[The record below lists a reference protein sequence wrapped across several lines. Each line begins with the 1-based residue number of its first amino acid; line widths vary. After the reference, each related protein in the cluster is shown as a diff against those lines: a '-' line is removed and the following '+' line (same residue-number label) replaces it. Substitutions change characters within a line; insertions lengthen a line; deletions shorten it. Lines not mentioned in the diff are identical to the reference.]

1 MYIKRNSEPI
11 TLHNTLDLEVSYD
24 YYPAEREVLRDDDG
38 GGIPSS
44 PASVEISAIYFEGV
58 DIKDV
63 AQVYDAIYE
72 DLEDE
77 ILAYELGE

>member
-1 MYIKRNSEPI
+1 MYIKRNSQPV
-11 TLHNTLDLEVSYD
+11 TLQNTLDLEVSYD
-24 YYPAEREVLRDDDG
+24 YYPPEREVLRDNDG
-38 GGIPSS
+38 GGYSGS

-63 AQVYDAIYE
+63 AQVYDAIYA
-72 DLEDE
+72 DLEEE